1 MSEFRMPLPEDLVRI
16 GDLARRTGVPVAT
29 LRYYETE
36 GLIQCVRT
44 RSKYRLFT
52 EDTAD
57 TIKHILHLKSLKIP
71 LGEIRQIILGNSGK
85 TTTEDYQKLQERLA
99 HILEQKSVWEEQER
113 RVRLMLASFPPE
125 VTSAIEDK
133 DDEPDV

>member
-1 MSEFRMPLPEDLVRI
+1 MRDHRVPLPESLVRI

-29 LRYYETE
+29 LRYYEKE

-71 LGEIRQIILGNSGK
+71 LAEIRQIILGNSGK
-85 TTTEDYQKLQERLA
+85 STLEDYQKLQERLA

-113 RVRLMLASFPPE
+113 RLRLLLASFPPE
-125 VTSAIEDK
+125 VTCAFEGK
-133 DDEPDV
+133 GRPTDV